1 MQKLSTFEQRQVNG
15 GMGGQPYTMFT
26 ATFMGATFKW
36 TRPTGTFYYQG
47 YHPEH
52 NNYNY
57 EYGHEYYSPEV
68 FW

>member
-1 MQKLSTFEQRQVNG
+1 
-15 GMGGQPYTMFT
+15 MFT